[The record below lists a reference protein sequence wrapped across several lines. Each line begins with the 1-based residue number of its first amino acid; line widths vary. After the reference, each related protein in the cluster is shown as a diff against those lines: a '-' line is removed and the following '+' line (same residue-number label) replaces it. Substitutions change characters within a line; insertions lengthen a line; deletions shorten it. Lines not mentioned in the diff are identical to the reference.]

1 MRVLILNDRVHKK
14 TGALNLL
21 KSLCD
26 GIAPPHEISWV
37 NIHDL
42 SMQTCEGCLKC
53 RPCGEC
59 VLPEDNGHEMSR
71 MIFSADALVIGLDSS
86 LENLSPVFKN
96 LLDRSISAVEFQ
108 NQQGKTCPW
117 RKGRPAVV
125 VSLEKTDRISPE
137 PSQRA
142 DIIHN
147 SLLWFL
153 ESGGFK
159 TLGTL
164 AVPLKE
170 HSSPEML
177 LLSQARSMG
186 SRLSSFEAG
195 CP

>member
-1 MRVLILNDRVHKK
+1 MRVLILNDRVHKR

-26 GIAPPHEISWV
+26 GIAPPHEISWI
-37 NIHDL
+37 NIHEL
-42 SMQTCEGCLKC
+42 SMQPCEGCLKC

-59 VLPEDNGHEMSR
+59 ILPEDDAHEISR
-71 MIFSADALVIGLDSS
+71 ILFTADALVIGLDSS
-86 LENLSPVFKN
+86 LENLSPAFRI
-96 LLDRSISAVEFQ
+96 LLDRCITAVEFQ

-125 VSLEKTDRISPE
+125 VSLEKSDRISPA
-137 PSQRA
+137 PNQGA

-147 SLLWFL
+147 SLLHFL
-153 ESGGFK
+153 ELGGFK
-159 TLGTL
+159 ILGTL
-164 AVPLKE
+164 AVPLKK

-186 SRLSSFEAG
+186 CRLSSFEVG
-195 CP
+195 CQ